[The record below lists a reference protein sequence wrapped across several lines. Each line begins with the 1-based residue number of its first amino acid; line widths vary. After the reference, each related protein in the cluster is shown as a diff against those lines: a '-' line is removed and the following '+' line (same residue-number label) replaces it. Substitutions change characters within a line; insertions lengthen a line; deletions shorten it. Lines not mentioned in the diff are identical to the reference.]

1 MIIDSHCHLYDLKNY
16 TLPRDIYPVVVG
28 YSYSSNKKAVAIA
41 KGKYPFVLGIAPQ
54 SAIKHGTDRL
64 EEWVEFIRESKPH
77 AIGEVGLDYKWAE
90 TNEDVEAEKKVF
102 SRMIELSD
110 EMRIPLVIH
119 SRNNPNDNDLPKNA
133 VEDILEMVGE
143 RKVLMHFYSGSAEL
157 AKKIVD
163 NGGYI
168 SIIHLHS
175 KERRKV
181 INSIP
186 LERLLV
192 ESDSPFVGRTPDV
205 IREAIDY
212 ISEVKQ
218 ISREEVAKKTTENA
232 MEFFGLEVQDVS

>member
-16 TLPRDIYPVVVG
+16 TLPEDIYPIVVG

-41 KGKYPFVLGIAPQ
+41 KGKYPYVLGIAPQ
-54 SAIKHGTDRL
+54 SAIKHGTERL
-64 EEWVEFIRESKPH
+64 EEWVDFIRENKPC

-90 TNEDVEAEKKVF
+90 TAEHVNAEKKVF
-102 SRMIELSD
+102 SRMIELAD
-110 EMRIPLVIH
+110 ELKIPLVIH

-133 VEDILEMVGE
+133 VEEIMEMVGD
-143 RKVLMHFYSGSAEL
+143 RKVLMHFYSGSARL
-157 AKKIVD
+157 AEKIVD
-163 NGGYI
+163 KGGYI

-181 INSIP
+181 INSVP

-192 ESDSPFVGRTPDV
+192 ESDSPFVGRTPEV

-218 ISREEVAKKTTENA
+218 IEREKVAIKTARNA
-232 MEFFGLEVQDVS
+232 MEFFGFEV